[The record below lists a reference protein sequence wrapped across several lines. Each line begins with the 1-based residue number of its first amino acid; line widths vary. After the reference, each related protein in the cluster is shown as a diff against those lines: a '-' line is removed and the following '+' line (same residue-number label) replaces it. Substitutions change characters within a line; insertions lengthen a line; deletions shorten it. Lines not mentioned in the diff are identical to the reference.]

1 MTEMSA
7 QSRATLVLAGR
18 FHLGSSGE
26 MAEGMIGKS
35 VVNCFPIQKMKEI
48 QQLLWIQNNGKR
60 RSLLKK
66 SKAQL

>member
-1 MTEMSA
+1 
-7 QSRATLVLAGR
+7 
-18 FHLGSSGE
+18 